1 MEKITTEYLLLAHA
15 SAQPLQ
21 RLLVPGGTEP
31 REGLEQPVLAK
42 AVPVQQLLNTLLPI
56 LKLAAVL
63 LPALLQMILKVFPEI
78 AQVLPQALLALGK
91 AVGELL
97 QFLLPVGSF
106 LSGIQH
112 SLGQVLSKIVGGVL
126 DFGSQLVQLREAA
139 G

>member
-1 MEKITTEYLLLAHA
+1 
-15 SAQPLQ
+15 
-21 RLLVPGGTEP
+21 
-31 REGLEQPVLAK
+31 
-42 AVPVQQLLNTLLPI
+42 
-56 LKLAAVL
+56 
-63 LPALLQMILKVFPEI
+63 MILKVFPEI

-139 G
+139 VELGDGTDRGGQVHRHDSGQKGQQRPAKSPWYQPDDQ